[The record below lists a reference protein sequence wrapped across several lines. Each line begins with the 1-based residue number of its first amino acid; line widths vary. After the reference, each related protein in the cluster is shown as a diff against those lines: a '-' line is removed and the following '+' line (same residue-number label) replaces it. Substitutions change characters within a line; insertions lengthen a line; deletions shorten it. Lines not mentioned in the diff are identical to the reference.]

1 MSDPMRNTTMAIVL
15 ALLLMAAAVFSR
27 APGETGRRR

>member
-15 ALLLMAAAVFSR
+15 ALLLMAAAVVVSLVS
-27 APGETGRRR
+27 